1 MNITDADV
9 RKIED
14 MYEKDI
20 SEVSAFEKATYI
32 ASRDG
37 TLPNFLDNVSKYF
50 DNPDTVSMTILD
62 AGANNVPTID
72 TSVIT
77 VANSEVLTRF
87 FNKYNSNADKIVR
100 AIIGIDLDFFRTIE
114 GDFEIIVLAS
124 IDGDSMADIVNR
136 MSDDIS
142 INSNESTPYEIRVKR
157 IGNQISVTRVDNFV
171 IEYK

>member
-37 TLPNFLDNVSKYF
+37 TLPNFLDNISKYF
-50 DNPDTVSMTILD
+50 DDPDTVSMTILD

-87 FNKYNSNADKIVR
+87 FNEYNRNADKVVR